1 MPLLRDRTGSTIGE
15 RGRIMELKTIGSVG
29 VDSGQLFISDPCYI
43 KHTEQG
49 NGEWNADLVEQKD
62 GSKKWISKN
71 DPTLESKQNFYT
83 KVCEANRNGQ
93 GEVELGVAF
102 GTTHGD
108 GTYKVEGIYDEDGI
122 MVGIFMDL
130 DGRIKA
136 DFKYDDEEEEWY

>member
-1 MPLLRDRTGSTIGE
+1 
-15 RGRIMELKTIGSVG
+15 MELKTIGSVG

>member
-1 MPLLRDRTGSTIGE
+1 
-15 RGRIMELKTIGSVG
+15 MELKTIGSVG

-49 NGEWNADLVEQKD
+49 NGEWNADLVEQED
-62 GSKKWISKN
+62 GRKKWISKN
-71 DPTLESKQNFYT
+71 DPTLDGKQNFYT
-83 KVCEANRNGQ
+83 KVCEANRNGHN
-93 GEVELGVAF
+93 EVELGVVL

>member
-1 MPLLRDRTGSTIGE
+1 
-15 RGRIMELKTIGSVG
+15 MELKTIGSVG

-83 KVCEANRNGQ
+83 KVCEANRNGHN
-93 GEVELGVAF
+93 EVELGVVL